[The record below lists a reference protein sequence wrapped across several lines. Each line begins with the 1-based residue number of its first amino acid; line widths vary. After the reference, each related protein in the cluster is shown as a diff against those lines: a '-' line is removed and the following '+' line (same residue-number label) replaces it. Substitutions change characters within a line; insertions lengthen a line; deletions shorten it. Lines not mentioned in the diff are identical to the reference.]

1 VSTAD
6 AVLERSDR
14 TTLVAFGVTV
24 LLGAGNPIA
33 IRLVSCETC
42 ELGPF
47 QAAAIRFLLA
57 GAILGI
63 VALSIG
69 APFPHGRGLRG
80 SLLFGVLQ
88 FGIGFACI
96 YYGYAR
102 TPAGVGQVLQACIPL
117 LTFLFAIA
125 HRQERFR
132 WEGLV
137 GSLLAIVGI
146 AVVFG
151 SGIDAGVPLASMV
164 AILVGAAVW
173 SESLVVARAF
183 PQAHPTAMGAIA
195 MAIGTVILLALS
207 VATGETWSVP
217 VERTTWLA
225 QAYLVVPG
233 GVVVLWMIL
242 LVLRRWPAS
251 AASYQLVMITIVTVV
266 LAAWLL
272 DERLTWTFAL
282 GAMLVLAGVYIGAL
296 RGRAPLRSA
305 AREAGP

>member
-132 WEGLV
+132 WEGLI

-151 SGIDAGVPLASMV
+151 SGIDAGVPLASMI

-173 SESLVVARAF
+173 SESLVVVRAF

-195 MAIGTVILLALS
+195 MATGTVILLALS
-207 VATGETWSVP
+207 VATGETWAVP
-217 VERTTWLA
+217 LERSTWLA

-296 RGRAPLRSA
+296 RGRAPLRSG
-305 AREAGP
+305 EAGS